1 MSLNP
6 YAPPAAESPAP
17 PHGHPSSPLAAD
29 GALGL
34 WVGDTLPDVCL
45 KCGALDGLERR
56 RLPLSRRPFWVYGF
70 LFVGVITFFVVDSGM
85 PKGWLSGCL
94 CRHCLGRYSAAQWA
108 RWSIALPL
116 VAWFFTL
123 IMASSIGGEEALGE
137 VLVLTLFLQV
147 AVLFTVFAWLVQKFF
162 VAPRVLDLLGLTG
175 LGAHGIGMRVA
186 GIHPQAA
193 SAYFAARSWSAPWA
207 RPAPEGYS
215 PHASPLIAPAA
226 TPVANGPPAADPSST
241 LVSPAPTEREPE
253 RPPEPE
259 PANAAPPTISDGGA
273 APTLAVTA
281 PTLLSAVPGERS

>member
-1 MSLNP
+1 MSFNP
-6 YAPPAAESPAP
+6 YAPPAVDPAP
-17 PHGHPSSPLAAD
+17 PHGHPSGPLDAD
-29 GALGL
+29 GVLGL

-45 KCGALDGLERR
+45 KCGSLEGLERR
-56 RLPLSRRPFWVYGF
+56 RLPLSRRPFWVYAF
-70 LFVGVITFFVVDSGM
+70 LFAGLITFFVVDSGM

-123 IMASSIGGEEALGE
+123 FAASMIGGEEALDG
-137 VLVLTLFLQV
+137 VLVLTLFFQV

-207 RPAPEGYS
+207 RPAPAGYTPHPAPPLAPTLVAKS
-215 PHASPLIAPAA
+215 PPDVDLAR
-226 TPVANGPPAADPSST
+226 T
-241 LVSPAPTEREPE
+241 LVSPEPTEREPAG
-253 RPPEPE
+253 PPVPE

-273 APTLAVTA
+273 APTLVVAA
-281 PTLLSAVPGERS
+281 PTLVVAAPEERS

>member
-1 MSLNP
+1 MSFNP
-6 YAPPAAESPAP
+6 YAPPVAESPVP
-17 PHGHPSSPLAAD
+17 SHGHHSSPLAGE
-29 GALGL
+29 GALAL

-70 LFVGVITFFVVDSGM
+70 LFVGLITFFVVDSGM

-123 IMASSIGGEEALGE
+123 IMASSIGGEDALGE

-162 VAPRVLDLLGLTG
+162 VAPRILDLLGLTG

-207 RPAPEGYS
+207 RPVHEGYT
-215 PHASPLIAPAA
+215 PHASPPLAPAA
-226 TPVANGPPAADPSST
+226 TPVANGPPVAAAADPSST

-259 PANAAPPTISDGGA
+259 PAAPPTISDGGA
-273 APTLAVTA
+273 AS
-281 PTLLSAVPGERS
+281 TLLSAVPSERS

>member
-1 MSLNP
+1 MSFNP
-6 YAPPAAESPAP
+6 YAPPVAESPVP
-17 PHGHPSSPLAAD
+17 SHGHHSSPLAAD
-29 GALGL
+29 GALAL

-70 LFVGVITFFVVDSGM
+70 LFVGLITFFVVDSGM

-123 IMASSIGGEEALGE
+123 IMASSIGGEDALGE

-162 VAPRVLDLLGLTG
+162 VAPRILDLLGLTG

-186 GIHPQAA
+186 GIHRAGGQGLLRRAFMVGTMGEA
-193 SAYFAARSWSAPWA
+193 SAR
-207 RPAPEGYS
+207 GV
-215 PHASPLIAPAA
+215 HASCIATSRTRGHASRQRPSCHGRRGPLEHARLAR
-226 TPVANGPPAADPSST
+226 T
-241 LVSPAPTEREPE
+241 
-253 RPPEPE
+253 
-259 PANAAPPTISDGGA
+259 DGA
-273 APTLAVTA
+273 
-281 PTLLSAVPGERS
+281 

>member
-1 MSLNP
+1 MSFNP
-6 YAPPAAESPAP
+6 YAPPVAESPVP
-17 PHGHPSSPLAAD
+17 SHGHHSSPLAAD
-29 GALGL
+29 GALAL

-70 LFVGVITFFVVDSGM
+70 LFVGLITFFVVDSGM

-123 IMASSIGGEEALGE
+123 IMASSIGGEDALGE

-162 VAPRVLDLLGLTG
+162 VAPRILDLLGLTG

-193 SAYFAARSWSAPWA
+193 KAYFAARSWSAPWA
-207 RPAPEGYS
+207 RPAPEGYT
-215 PHASPLIAPAA
+215 PHASPPLVPAA
-226 TPVANGPPAADPSST
+226 TPVANGPPVTDVADPSST
-241 LVSPAPTEREPE
+241 LVSPAPTEREAEHP
-253 RPPEPE
+253 PDPEPE
-259 PANAAPPTISDGGA
+259 PAAPPTISDGGA
-273 APTLAVTA
+273 AS
-281 PTLLSAVPGERS
+281 TLLSAVPSERS